1 MFCNSLT
8 EDDSVFCT
16 LKADKSGCEIS
27 ANTNCVYGLPTSTSW
42 DGDSTAASYVPKYC
56 AAKVDKTRK
65 I

>member
-16 LKADKSGCEIS
+16 LNAGKTACAVNGATGC
-27 ANTNCVYGLPTSTSW
+27 THGLPTSTNW
-42 DGDSTAASYVPKYC
+42 DGDSTASSYVAKYC
-56 AAKVDKTRK
+56 AAKTDKTRK